1 MKLWRPP
8 AQERD
13 LRELSDGEYIYR
25 LGDHAD
31 AIFSVISGFVI
42 VKRPSPGGGSREQLI
57 GPGAVFGAA
66 DVLSRTLRSAT
77 AQAHGPAVVAMHIP
91 EEVLNA
97 IMDRPE
103 AADAMVASL
112 LVARRREE
120 IERSQAL
127 AVIAPKSVR
136 LVPREQSVIDQLGA
150 APLVIEE
157 FPFVIGR
164 AGDSSRTGVE
174 LKVSLTLVDR
184 SPFHLSRRHFAIDH
198 RDGHYVVQDCR
209 SYHGTIVNGQPL
221 GAGTA
226 TYQAQLAPGENE
238 IVAGSE
244 DSPFRFTCI
253 VPITPSA

>member
-1 MKLWRPP
+1 MKLRRPP

-13 LRELSDGEYIYR
+13 LRELNDGEQIYR

-31 AIFSVISGFVI
+31 AVFSVISGFVI
-42 VKRPSPGGGSREQLI
+42 VRRPSPGGGSREQLI

-77 AQAHGPAVVAMHIP
+77 AQAHGPAVVAVHIP
-91 EEVLNA
+91 EEILNA

-112 LVARRREE
+112 LAAKRREE
-120 IERSQAL
+120 IERSEAL
-127 AVIAPKSVR
+127 DMIAPRSVR
-136 LVPREQSVIDQLGA
+136 LAPLDQSVTDQLGS

-164 AGDSSRTGVE
+164 KDEKLQNGRD
-174 LKVSLTLVDR
+174 LPVSLSLIDKA
-184 SPFHLSRRHFAIDH
+184 PFHLSRRHFAIDH
-198 RDGHYVVQDCR
+198 RDGRYIVQDCR
-209 SYHGTIVNGQPL
+209 SYHGTIVNGQSL
-221 GAGTA
+221 GAGTV
-226 TYQAQLAPGENE
+226 TYQTELVPGENE

-244 DSPFRFTCI
+244 DSPFRFSCI
-253 VPITPSA
+253 VPITPGA